1 MGESHDLDNLVA
13 ARKILKSSIEKSRDI
28 AIAVDE
34 IGGRLK
40 ETSHS
45 LAYLQAAIKDMACEC
60 AVYEIRGDVHRAI
73 GPAAAVLKVLDL
85 VYELKDSLEV
95 GPRAAGLFV
104 YLTNIK
110 RLQDAL
116 KLLADNCRLV
126 ILWLEDV
133 MQFIKDNGVVADD
146 WYFLRVSKLLK
157 VLVELQGKGES
168 FRQDGGVLASAFDNL
183 ENEYR
188 GLLTNPTAYYTD
200 IDNSSFPA
208 PVVQELQA
216 ITEALAANNR
226 LDKCVSIY
234 AQVRIANARAT
245 LQALHV
251 DYLDIQLSEIVGVQT
266 VEGYI
271 DEWDEHMEFAVRHL
285 LKNEYRLCSEV
296 YQKVGSDAWMNC
308 FSKIAT
314 HCGFNNILNFGS
326 RICKCKNDAIKLLK
340 LLKIFSTLDKLRLDF
355 NELFGGKFCVE
366 IRNQTRDLVKKVV
379 DGACEI
385 FGQLLVQVELQRASS
400 PPPDGGV
407 PRLVCFVV
415 EYCNQLLEDENSS
428 ILVRVLE
435 IYQAWN
441 QVKLKDGLFSNEI
454 HNIMTALEINLE
466 TWAKGYNDT
475 ALSYLFMMN
484 NYWYLCNNIRG
495 TKLGDLM
502 GTSWLCKYEESTEY
516 FAALYMRE
524 SWEKLLVFLC
534 EEDLILFPGGRAID
548 RNLVKTRISVFCET
562 FDDMHKKQ
570 SAWILSDKDLR
581 WKTCRLIVE
590 AIVPPYKDYL
600 QRFTSGSEHATD
612 HAYHNAESLE
622 NLIRS
627 LFQPKLGNYGS
638 SKCTDMIGIR
648 NAAMKHFSSTPAA
661 A

>member
-1 MGESHDLDNLVA
+1 MGESNDLDNLVA
-13 ARKILKSSIEKSRDI
+13 ARKILKSSIEKSRKI

-34 IGGRLK
+34 IGSRLK
-40 ETSHS
+40 ETSHT
-45 LAYLQAAIKDMACEC
+45 LAYLQAALKDMACQC
-60 AVYEIRGDVHRAI
+60 AVYEIRGDVDRAI

-110 RLQDAL
+110 RLQEAL

-133 MQFIKDNGVVADD
+133 MQFIKDNAVVADD
-146 WYFLRVSKLLK
+146 WYFRRVSKLLK

-168 FRQDGGVLASAFDNL
+168 FRQDGGVLSSAFDNL

-188 GLLTNPTAYYTD
+188 SLLTHSGA
-200 IDNSSFPA
+200 FPA

-216 ITEALAANNR
+216 ITEVLAANDR
-226 LDKCVSIY
+226 LDECIAIY
-234 AQVRIANARAT
+234 AQARIADARAT
-245 LQALHV
+245 LRALNV
-251 DYLDIQLSEIVGVQT
+251 DYLDIQLSETVSVQT

-271 DEWDEHMEFAVRHL
+271 DEWDKHMEFAVRHL

-296 YQKVGSDAWMNC
+296 YHNVGSDAWMNC

-314 HCGFNNILNFGS
+314 HCGFNNILTFGS
-326 RICKCKNDAIKLLK
+326 RICKCKNEAIKLLK

-355 NELFGGKFCVE
+355 NEVFGGKSCAE
-366 IRNQTRDLVKKVV
+366 IQNSTRYLVKKVV

-407 PRLVCFVV
+407 PRLVCFVM

-441 QVKLKDGLFSNEI
+441 QVKFEEGLFYNEI
-454 HNIMTALEINLE
+454 HNIMKALEINLE
-466 TWAKGYNDT
+466 TWGKGYNDT

-484 NYWYLCNNIRG
+484 NYWYLSSNIRG
-495 TKLGDLM
+495 TKLEDLM

-516 FAALYMRE
+516 YAALYMRE
-524 SWEKLLVFLC
+524 SWGKLLVFLC
-534 EEDLILFPGGRAID
+534 EEDLILFPGGRAVD
-548 RNLVKTRISVFCET
+548 RNLVKKRISVFCEA
-562 FDDMHKKQ
+562 FDDMYKKQ

-581 WKTCRLIVE
+581 WKTYQLIVE
-590 AIVPPYKDYL
+590 AIVPPYKSYL
-600 QRFTSGSEHATD
+600 QRFMSGLEHATVD
-612 HAYHNAESLE
+612 HVYYNAENLE
-622 NLIRS
+622 NLIHK
-627 LFQPKLGNYGS
+627 LFQPKLGKYGS
-638 SKCTDMIGIR
+638 SKCTDLIGIR